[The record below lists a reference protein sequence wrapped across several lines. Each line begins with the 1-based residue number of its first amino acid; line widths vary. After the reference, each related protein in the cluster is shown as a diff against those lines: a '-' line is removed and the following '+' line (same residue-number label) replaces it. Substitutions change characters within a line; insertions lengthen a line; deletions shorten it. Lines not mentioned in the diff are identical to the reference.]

1 MKTRKPTTPRHTATH
16 HTNSEKYKLCRGVSW
31 RVVGFLGRALFVVCR
46 GCVATTFPLRH
57 IPLAVI
63 RASFLKVSWCVVAC
77 RGFFFGAQSSI
88 FVAEHFG
95 HGADEQ
101 Q

>member
-1 MKTRKPTTPRHTATH
+1 MKTRKPTTHHDTPRHITQIL
-16 HTNSEKYKLCRGVSW
+16 KKLCRGVSW

-63 RASFLKVSWCVVAC
+63 RASFLKVPWCVVAC

-88 FVAEHFG
+88 FVAENFG
-95 HGADEQ
+95 QGADEQ